1 MPSIVTQQFADFGHP
16 HGRRTRVHVSK
27 TPPPQHSAVASPAT
41 PPAANYFAQ
50 ASFVMSAAKLDQLP
64 QDSLPELAFVGR
76 SNSGKS
82 SALNMLCNKK
92 ALARVSK
99 TPGRTQLINLFS
111 VPNARLIDLPGY
123 GFAKVPGAVRQDWG
137 KLIGGY
143 LETRHNLR
151 LLIVIMDIR
160 HPLTALDE
168 QMLDWAR
175 AAERPC
181 HVLLTKADK
190 LSRGAA
196 TCTLLQVRTSLKKW
210 GDGFTAQLFSAH
222 NALGVDEA
230 RAAIEAHIQSAG
242 SAVSDA
248 Q

>member
-1 MPSIVTQQFADFGHP
+1 M
-16 HGRRTRVHVSK
+16 SK
-27 TPPPQHSAVASPAT
+27 TLSDS
-41 PPAANYFAQ
+41 PPAAARSLATAPLNPFVQ
-50 ASFVMSAAKLDQLP
+50 ATFVMSAAKLEQLP
-64 QDSLPELAFVGR
+64 QDETPELAFVGR

-99 TPGRTQLINLFS
+99 TPGRTQLINLFD
-111 VPNARLIDLPGY
+111 VPGARLIDLPGY
-123 GFAKVPGAVRQDWG
+123 GFAKVPGSVRKDWG

-143 LETRHNLR
+143 LETRFNLR

-160 HPLTALDE
+160 HPLTDLDE
-168 QMLDWAR
+168 QMLDWAK

-196 TCTLLQVRTSLKKW
+196 TNTLLQVRAALQKW

-222 NALGVDEA
+222 SNIGVEEA
-230 RAAIEAHIQSAG
+230 RAAIHAHVQSANLAISSG
-242 SAVSDA
+242 

>member
-1 MPSIVTQQFADFGHP
+1 M
-16 HGRRTRVHVSK
+16 SK
-27 TPPPQHSAVASPAT
+27 TPPAAAAAAAQFAAYQPKAASALPAF
-41 PPAANYFAQ
+41 NYFAQ

-64 QDSLPELAFVGR
+64 DDAVPELAFVGR

-99 TPGRTQLINLFS
+99 TPGRTQLINLFE

-123 GFAKVPGAVRQDWG
+123 GFAKVPGSVRKDWG

-143 LETRHNLR
+143 LETRANLR

-160 HPLTALDE
+160 HPLTDLDE

-175 AAERPC
+175 AASRPC

-190 LSRGAA
+190 LARGPA
-196 TCTLLQVRTSLKKW
+196 TTTLMQVRAALKKW
-210 GDGFTAQLFSAH
+210 GEGFTAQLFSAH
-222 NALGVDEA
+222 SSIGVEEA
-230 RAAIEAHIQSAG
+230 RASIQSHIQGADDG
-242 SAVSDA
+242 P
-248 Q
+248 

>member
-1 MPSIVTQQFADFGHP
+1 MSKSPSVEPLAALKP
-16 HGRRTRVHVSK
+16 PTR
-27 TPPPQHSAVASPAT
+27 PEG
-41 PPAANYFAQ
+41 NYFAQ
-50 ASFVMSAAKLDQLP
+50 ARFVMSAAKLEQLP
-64 QDSLPELAFVGR
+64 QDAVPELAFVGR

-82 SALNMLCNKK
+82 SALNTLCNKK

-99 TPGRTQLINLFS
+99 TPGRTQLINLFD

-123 GFAKVPGAVRQDWG
+123 GFAKVPGAIRQDWG
-137 KLIGGY
+137 RLIGGY
-143 LETRHNLR
+143 LETRSNLC

-160 HPLTALDE
+160 HPLTDLDE

-196 TCTLLQVRTSLKKW
+196 TSTLLQVRVALKKW
-210 GDGFTAQLFSAH
+210 GEHFTAQLFSSH
-222 NALGVDEA
+222 NALGVEEA
-230 RAAIEAHIQSAG
+230 RAAIKAHIETPIERAETG
-242 SAVSDA
+242 T
-248 Q
+248 